1 MTTQVLNWTL
11 NLERGTVYFGKPL
24 PFAGNT
30 YRIILDGGKVDGLYV
45 IYLMSDDGVEC
56 LAKSEYDGANY
67 HIAFNTAALRD
78 AFVREPH
85 EARPFHCYVRN
96 AEYLGPGDIK
106 EGSTVAEGDLTIVWN
121 PLWTE
126 AATGKAY
133 TMKGEPGNPGS
144 PGGKG
149 DKGDAGASAYE
160 LAKKTGFEGSEGE
173 WLASLKG
180 APGSSRVIPLLDADG
195 NESGVWHKL
204 SVQVGDNGKL
214 RLVVDTTPVDDPR
227 QDSLFVPL
235 EGDIS
240 IFGTKTFLSSP
251 VVPTIA
257 GADGEVDVADDSQK
271 AVNTKWI
278 RAWWGGI
285 KTAAQTFSAECTF
298 LRGIIGNVKG
308 NLEGTA
314 ARAIADKNGQEIDKT
329 YLPLSGGNMTG
340 AISFTVVD
348 GIIRNVNVNDAGRV
362 IIFSGTAYNNGA
374 SLYLY
379 NKNHGS
385 EKGVFSLQAHDGTN
399 SAYLKGT
406 PDGTLTWDGNAVER
420 IVASSFGTNSFY
432 IKYASGLIIQ
442 GGTYTVTDFQKDTIT
457 LPVAFS
463 NANYKV
469 TATPRITSDDRIF
482 YDISLIKTR
491 TTTSFK
497 VVCNPSSAT
506 RQLIEW
512 IAIGK

>member
-96 AEYLGPGDIK
+96 AEYLGPDDIK

-133 TMKGEPGNPGS
+133 TMKGEPGKPGS

-149 DKGDAGASAYE
+149 DKGDDGASAYE
-160 LAKKTGFEGSEGE
+160 LAKKAGFGGSEDE
-173 WLASLKG
+173 WLASLRG

-204 SVQVGDNGKL
+204 YVQVGDNGKL

-235 EGDIS
+235 EGDVS

-257 GADGEVDVADDSQK
+257 GADNEVDVEDDSQK

-278 RAWWGGI
+278 RAWWGTIWNGI
-285 KTAAQTFSAECTF
+285 KAATQTFSAECTF
-298 LRGIIGNVKG
+298 SNGIIGNVKG
-308 NLEGTA
+308 NLKGTA
-314 ARAIADKNGQEIDKT
+314 DKAIADKNGLKIDET
-329 YLPLSGGNMTG
+329 YLPRTGGTMTG
-340 AISFTVVD
+340 GIRTDMEEFSIRAVD
-348 GIIRNVNVNDAGRV
+348 NKRTITICGGKSWDD
-362 IIFSGTAYNNGA
+362 GA
-374 SLYLY
+374 SFVARGKEHPRYPGEFICKA
-379 NKNHGS
+379 KNG
-385 EKGVFSLQAHDGTN
+385 EKEILLLGKA
-399 SAYLKGT
+399 
-406 PDGTLTWDGNAVER
+406 DGTLTWGGNDVLR
-420 IVASSFGTNSFY
+420 SYSSS
-432 IKYASGLIIQ
+432 SWHIITL
-442 GGTYTVTDFQKDTIT
+442 GGGYVMMWLYNKHKLEQDFTKTIT
-457 LPVAFS
+457 LPVPM
-463 NANYKV
+463 ANTDYSV
-469 TATPRITSDDRIF
+469 FTAINGIGGGYNESHDITN
-482 YDISLIKTR
+482 
-491 TTTSFK
+491 TTTSFTISDGDDGWTGFI
-497 VVCNPSSAT
+497 V
-506 RQLIEW
+506 
-512 IAIGK
+512 IGEKA

>member
-1 MTTQVLNWTL
+1 MTTQALNWTL

-56 LAKSEYDGANY
+56 LAKSKYDGVNY

-85 EARPFHCYVRN
+85 EARTFHCYVRN
-96 AEYLGPGDIK
+96 AEYLGPDDLK

-133 TMKGEPGNPGS
+133 TMKGEPGKPGS

-149 DKGDAGASAYE
+149 DKGDDGASAYE
-160 LAKKTGFEGSEGE
+160 LAKKAGFGGSEDE
-173 WLASLKG
+173 WLASLRG
-180 APGSSRVIPLLDADG
+180 APGSSRVIPLLNADG

-204 SVQVGDNGKL
+204 YVQVGDNGKL

-227 QDSLFVPL
+227 QDSLFVSL

-278 RAWWGGI
+278 RAWWGSIWKGI
-285 KTAAQTFSAECTF
+285 KAAAQTFSAECTF
-298 LRGIIGNVKG
+298 LSGIIGNVKG

-314 ARAIADKNGQEIDKT
+314 DKAIADKNGKKIHET
-329 YLPLSGGNMTG
+329 YLPRTGGTMSGSISANMEEFSISAVDNKRTVRISGGTGLTTG
-340 AISFTVVD
+340 ASFVARGKDNPSYPGEFVC
-348 GIIRNVNVNDAGRV
+348 RAVSEEKSV
-362 IIFSGTAYNNGA
+362 
-374 SLYLY
+374 SLLG
-379 NKNHGS
+379 KPS
-385 EKGVFSLQAHDGTN
+385 
-399 SAYLKGT
+399 
-406 PDGTLTWDGNAVER
+406 GTLTWDGKEVLRSNSSSSWR
-420 IVASSFGTNSFY
+420 IIELGDDYVMMWLYSNKGTNS
-432 IKYASGLIIQ
+432 
-442 GGTYTVTDFQKDTIT
+442 GTQTFT
-457 LPVAFS
+457 LPIPMKNTSYSVF
-463 NANYKV
+463 
-469 TATPRITSDDRIF
+469 TAINGIGGGYNEKFEIT
-482 YDISLIKTR
+482 TR
-491 TTTSFK
+491 TSTNFTLNSPSDGWTGFI
-497 VVCNPSSAT
+497 VV
-506 RQLIEW
+506 
-512 IAIGK
+512 GKKA